1 MANNTSFEGSFMTDN
16 FLTIVIVSSFVI
28 AFFIFLSKGK
38 DESKSFLGVVM
49 VIIVALFLL
58 TLMWVGIKSLA

>member
-1 MANNTSFEGSFMTDN
+1 MANNVSFDESFMTDN
-16 FLTIVIVSSFVI
+16 FLTIVFVSSLVI
-28 AFFIFLSKGK
+28 ALFIFLSKGK

-58 TLMWVGIKSLA
+58 TIIWVGIKSLF